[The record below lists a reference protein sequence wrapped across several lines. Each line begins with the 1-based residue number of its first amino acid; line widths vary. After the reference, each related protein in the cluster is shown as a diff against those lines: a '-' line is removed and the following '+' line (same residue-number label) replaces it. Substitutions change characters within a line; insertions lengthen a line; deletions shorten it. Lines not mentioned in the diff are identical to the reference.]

1 MVFSKEINDPAVIRW
16 AMERPTTLENG
27 QSRPIRIAVV
37 GLTNK
42 PGRPALGVSRFMK
55 QQGYRIIPVNP
66 RAESVLDEQ
75 AYPSLVA
82 LPEPVDIVQVF
93 RRPEFIPEVVADLKQ
108 MAVKPKLLWLQEGIT
123 HDQAA
128 QEAMDW
134 GVAVVQDRC
143 TYKEVVRIQHGR

>member
-16 AMERPTTLENG
+16 AMERPAIEENG
-27 QSRPIRIAVV
+27 QTRPIRIAVV

-42 PGRPALGVSRFMK
+42 PGRPALGVSRFMQ
-55 QQGYRIIPVNP
+55 QQGYKIIPVNP
-66 RAESVLDEQ
+66 RAEGALDEQ
-75 AYPSLVA
+75 AYPSLAA

-108 MAVKPKLLWLQEGIT
+108 MAVKPKLLWLQEGIVN
-123 HDQAA
+123 DQAA
-128 QEAMDW
+128 QEALEW

-143 TYKEVVRIQHGR
+143 TYKEVVRLQQGR